1 VLLDAR
7 SPEEYQSGHIA
18 GSLNLPLQAWNR
30 AEEMIPDKDVPVFV
44 YCHSGARS
52 SEAVSMLREM
62 GYTHAM
68 NIGGICSYLGR
79 VERGGRRSARRM
91 ASAD

>member
-1 VLLDAR
+1 MR
-7 SPEEYQSGHIA
+7 TPEEYKEGHIP
-18 GSLNLPLQAWNR
+18 GSLNIPLQA
-30 AEEMIPDKDVPVFV
+30 IDKVESVVENIDAPLYV

-52 SEAVSMLREM
+52 SEAVSRLREM